1 MLKIVGC
8 WVNGITCGSN
18 HSQNGTDS
26 CRETCSQ
33 FHDGHTVNK
42 KSKLHIRHKTNRIF
56 QNNRVCI
63 THYEDQII

>member
-33 FHDGHTVNK
+33 FHDGHTINK
-42 KSKLHIRHKTNRIF
+42 KSKSYIRRKPTVFSKTIELAYMK
-56 QNNRVCI
+56 C
-63 THYEDQII
+63 

>member
-56 QNNRVCI
+56 QNNRVI
-63 THYEDQII
+63 YEDQII